1 VDVAGPR
8 DARGC
13 LLSISSR
20 KASTEP
26 KPLCPVPAR
35 GAGFLQ
41 RYEPVAPS
49 AGP

>member
-1 VDVAGPR
+1 MDVADSR

-13 LLSISSR
+13 LHSISSR

-26 KPLCPVPAR
+26 KPLCLVPGR

-41 RYEPVAPS
+41 I
-49 AGP
+49 

>member
-1 VDVAGPR
+1 VDVADPR

-20 KASTEP
+20 KASTEQ

-35 GAGFLQ
+35 GGGVFT
-41 RYEPVAPS
+41 YEPVAPS